1 MLPRVDAYVL
11 RCSFIARA
19 LVRAFSLNI
28 VAIKKEEVDQMN
40 KDVLAQK
47 EAKVNALAEK
57 MEAASSIVLVEY
69 RGLTVAEATE
79 LRRNLRAEDVDFE
92 VCKNAVSRRAAEKL
106 GYDDFSKVLVGPNAL
121 AFGKDP
127 VAPSR
132 VLAKFAKDHEKLVLK
147 TGIVDGK
154 MVDEDVIKQLS
165 ALPNKEGMLARFAST
180 LNAPV
185 IKFAMTVKALAEAKE
200 NGTVKEAAA
209 EDAPATPAEEAPAEA
224 AAE

>member
-1 MLPRVDAYVL
+1 
-11 RCSFIARA
+11 
-19 LVRAFSLNI
+19 
-28 VAIKKEEVDQMN
+28 MN
-40 KDVLAQK
+40 KEILAQK

-69 RGLTVAEATE
+69 RGLNVAEATE
-79 LRRNLRAEDVDFE
+79 LRRNLRAEDVDLE

-106 GYDDFSKVLVGPNAL
+106 GYDDFSKTLVGPNAL

-127 VAPSR
+127 VAPAR
-132 VLAKFAKDHEKLVLK
+132 VLAKFAKDHENLVLK

-165 ALPNKEGMLARFAST
+165 SLPNKEGMLARFAST

-209 EDAPATPAEEAPAEA
+209 EEASATPAEEAPAEA